1 MCPPLAGIYAGPVVY
16 SWGVCNALKKEAE
29 KMPIVQRFAQ
39 VFGAVYVLVGVAGF
53 IPPLLIGN
61 VPGVLG
67 PFAGMLLA
75 LFAVNWFHNVA
86 HLAIGAVG
94 LAVYRSYSASKTY
107 ALALGLAYAGLFL
120 LGVLS
125 ADVATLGG
133 LLPLNG
139 FDDLLH
145 IATSLVAFAAYF
157 TARLP
162 ESERSVAQPRA

>member
-1 MCPPLAGIYAGPVVY
+1 MLVPSFTA
-16 SWGVCNALKKEAE
+16 GVCNNALKKEAE

-39 VFGAVYVLVGVAGF
+39 VFGAIYVLVGVAGF
-53 IPPLLIGN
+53 IPPLLIGSL
-61 VPGVLG
+61 PAGVLG

-94 LAVYRSYSASKTY
+94 LAVYRNYSASKAY
-107 ALALGLAYAGLFL
+107 ALALGIAYAGLFL
-120 LGVLS
+120 LGVLT

-139 FDDLLH
+139 LDDLLH
-145 IATSLVAFAAYF
+145 IVTSLVAFGAYF

-162 ESERSVAQPRA
+162 ESERSAAQPRS